1 MRETGHRVFLAGGG
15 TGGHLYP
22 GLALA
27 EALRRRDP
35 GVAVAF
41 SCTRKAIDRSILESH
56 GYPFTPLATR
66 PFRPAAPWT
75 WPALALSLVR
85 AGNQARRRLREFCPD
100 VVVGLGGYGSYAPVR
115 VGQKYGAASAV
126 LNPDILPGR
135 ANRRLFPH
143 TDRVFCQFAETAE
156 AVGGAAR
163 LTGCPVR
170 PSLLDATREE
180 GLAAYHLD
188 PDRRTLLVTGASL
201 GARTVN
207 RAVVRML
214 RDRGLPEGWQ
224 ILHLTGHGE
233 HADVAAAYEGLDVPG
248 TVRAYADPMGPA
260 YAAADLA
267 VARAGASTVAEL
279 LATGVPAVF
288 MPYPFHRD
296 AHQVQQARAVERAG
310 GAAVVEDV
318 PSDPSGTAGRLGE
331 TVHALAVDDARR
343 TAMAGAARAAGR
355 PAAADAVAAEV
366 LALAAE
372 VVRRRQTRLAAE
384 IRTAEADLPAAHV
397 DRRPHATYTQP
408 GGPRL

>member
-22 GLALA
+22 GLAVA
-27 EALRRRDP
+27 EALLRRDP

-41 SCTRKAIDRSILESH
+41 SCTQKPIDRTILAPH
-56 GYPFTPLATR
+56 GYPTTPLATR
-66 PFRPAAPWT
+66 PFRLTAPWT
-75 WPALALSLVR
+75 WPALAFSLVR
-85 AGNQARRRLREFCPD
+85 AGSQARRRLREFCPD

-126 LNPDILPGR
+126 LNPDIAAGR
-135 ANRRLFPH
+135 ANRRLFPRA
-143 TDRVFCQFAETAE
+143 DRVFCQFAETVE
-156 AVGGAAR
+156 AVGETAR

-170 PSLLDATREE
+170 PSLLGATREE
-180 GLAAYHLD
+180 GLAAFDLD

-224 ILHLTGHGE
+224 VLHLTGH
-233 HADVAAAYEGLDVPG
+233 ADHGAVAAAYADLAARA
-248 TVRAYADPMGPA
+248 TVRPYADPMGPA

-296 AHQVQQARAVERAG
+296 QHQMRQARAVEAA
-310 GAAVVEDV
+310 GAAVVVEDR
-318 PSDPSGTAGRLGE
+318 PSDAADTAARLAE
-331 TVHALAVDDARR
+331 TVLALASDDARR
-343 TAMAGAARAAGR
+343 TAMAEAARAAGR
-355 PAAADAVAAEV
+355 PDAADAVAAEI
-366 LALAAE
+366 LALAEEA
-372 VVRRRQTRLAAE
+372 VGRRHARLAEEKRA
-384 IRTAEADLPAAHV
+384 AEAASAAAHV
-397 DRRPHATYTQP
+397 DTGANATYTQP
-408 GGPRL
+408 GGSHG